1 MKVHFILGLFLVLS
15 VSICFGQT
23 YDPNTGAPV
32 TKTDPCV
39 QAAID
44 ATVDVNGTLWYGAG
58 CLFGVLGVGA
68 SYVIEPDPPA
78 TRLVGMDAND
88 VSIYTVCYKAEA
100 KKIQKKKSLNGC
112 LTYAA
117 VYLLLVLSASG

>member
-1 MKVHFILGLFLVLS
+1 MRLYSIIVSIVVLS
-15 VSICFGQT
+15 VSLCFGQT
-23 YDPNTGAPV
+23 YDPNTGASE

-44 ATVDVNGTLWYGAG
+44 ATMDVNSTLWYGAG
-58 CLFGVLGVGA
+58 CLFGILGVGA

-78 TRLVGMDAND
+78 TRLVGMNAND
-88 VSIYTVCYKAEA
+88 ISVYTVCYKAEA

-117 VYLLLVLSASG
+117 VYLLLVISASG